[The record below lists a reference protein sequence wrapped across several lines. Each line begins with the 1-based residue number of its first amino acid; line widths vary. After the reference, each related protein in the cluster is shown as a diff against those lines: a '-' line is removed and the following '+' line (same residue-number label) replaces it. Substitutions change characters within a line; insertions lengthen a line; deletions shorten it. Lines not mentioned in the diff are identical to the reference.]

1 MFVFLGVKITSH
13 SGISH
18 PSCRFWQACDKG
30 WFNLTKCEEYDDYRR
45 GETQRTVNYINMFD
59 TEYRRIEKLKKLPP
73 EMPAF
78 KLLLIT
84 SIASE

>member
-1 MFVFLGVKITSH
+1 M
-13 SGISH
+13 
-18 PSCRFWQACDKG
+18 
-30 WFNLTKCEEYDDYRR
+30 TKCEEYDDYRR